1 MRAGN
6 RARILVVDDDASMR
20 RSLDQILSRA
30 GHEVIQAAD
39 GAEASRISRELGVD
53 LVILDLFMP
62 EKDGIETLRELRRR
76 APAVPIIAISGGG
89 ADDSGVDLLKA
100 AVLLGAVQSMEKPF
114 TPAEMLE
121 AVQDALGGRRP
132 GPA

>member
-1 MRAGN
+1 MIVGD
-6 RARILVVDDDASMR
+6 RARILVVDDNAAMR
-20 RSLDQILSRA
+20 RSLDEILTRA

-39 GAEASRISRELGVD
+39 GAEATSISRGVQVD

-62 EKDGIETLRELRRR
+62 VKDGIETLRELRKR
-76 APAVPIIAISGGG
+76 APGVPIITISGGG

-100 AVLLGAVQSMEKPF
+100 AVLLGAVRSMEKPF

-121 AVQDALGGRRP
+121 AVGKALGGRRP

>member
-1 MRAGN
+1 MTLGD
-6 RARILVVDDDASMR
+6 RARILVVDDNAAMR
-20 RSLDQILSRA
+20 RSLGEILTRA

-39 GAEASRISRELGVD
+39 GAEAFRISRDADVH

-62 EKDGIETLRELRRR
+62 VKDGIETLRELRKR
-76 APAVPIIAISGGG
+76 APGVPIIAISGGG
-89 ADDSGVDLLKA
+89 ADESGVDLLKA
-100 AVLLGAVQSMEKPF
+100 AVLLGAVRSIEKPF

-121 AVQDALGGRRP
+121 AVGKALGGRTA